1 MPRGTVSAALAERGL
16 TGTMNA
22 VCSPFESLEASA
34 PSGVDAMNQMRISDG
49 QQLKE
54 RLQNGVAHAGDGV
67 VRVDRQLQHFVRT
80 QPLAAAF
87 AALTVGFVLGR
98 IFSKR

>member
-1 MPRGTVSAALAERGL
+1 MLCSFELRGL
-16 TGTMNA
+16 
-22 VCSPFESLEASA
+22 PFEVTSESREM
-34 PSGVDAMNQMRISDG
+34 GAMNQMRISDT
-49 QQLKE
+49 QELKE

-67 VRVDRQLQHFVRT
+67 ARVDRQLQHFVRA

-98 IFSKR
+98 IFSRR